1 MKATVDTASCAGC
14 SLCADSC
21 PDVFEMNDEGLALAK
36 AEEVPSADEGAA
48 KDAADNCPA
57 GAITVE

>member
-1 MKATVDTASCAGC
+1 MKAKVDTASCAGC

-21 PDVFEMNDEGLALAK
+21 PDVFEMNDEGLATAK
-36 AEEVPSADEGAA
+36 VEEVPAGAEDAA

-57 GAITVE
+57 AAITVD